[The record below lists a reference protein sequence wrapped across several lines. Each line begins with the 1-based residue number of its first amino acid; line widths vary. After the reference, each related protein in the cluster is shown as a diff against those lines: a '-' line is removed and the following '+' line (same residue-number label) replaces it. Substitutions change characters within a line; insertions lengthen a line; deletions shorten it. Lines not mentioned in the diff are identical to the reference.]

1 MISYPHAKINL
12 GLRVVGKRPDGYHDI
27 ETVMVPIGWSDV
39 LEAVPLARSVEHRA
53 WRKNDIGTKG
63 LMSEGTASPDIKD
76 HWPTTN
82 ENGILYTRTGIH
94 VPGEI
99 SDDLVV
105 KAHRLFSAY
114 TRSEGHALP
123 PIQAH
128 LHKCIPPGSGLGG
141 GSSDGAS
148 MLKLLADMFAK
159 TFPLKKVQKEVAKM
173 AVQLGSDSLFF
184 MDNQPLQV
192 MGRGDLIRPLTIPSL
207 TGMHL
212 MVVVPPIHI
221 DTARAYRSIR
231 PNRFSVPVIDIIHE
245 APVRWREMLTNDF
258 EAVIF
263 QKHPTI
269 REIKEMLYGMDAL
282 YASMSGTGSAVYGIF
297 NGNPGRSGFEDHAGY
312 RVWTGV
318 L

>member
-39 LEAVPLARSVEHRA
+39 LEAVTSALSVEHGERRDERA
-53 WRKNDIGTKG
+53 KG
-63 LMSEGTASPDIKD
+63 RGGEGARGFSY
-76 HWPTTN
+76 N
-82 ENGILYTRTGIH
+82 RSGIA
-94 VPGEI
+94 VPGDPA
-99 SDDLVV
+99 DDLVV
-105 KAHRLFSAY
+105 KAYRLFRAY
-114 TRSEGHALP
+114 AAAKGHPLP
-123 PIQAH
+123 PMQAH

-148 MLKLLADMFAK
+148 MLKLLAELFAK
-159 TFPLKKVQKEVAKM
+159 TLPLRKVQKEVSKM
-173 AVQLGSDSLFF
+173 AGQLGSDSLFF
-184 MDNQPLQV
+184 MNNQPMQV
-192 MGRGDLIRPLTIPSL
+192 MGRGDLIRPLAIPTL
-207 TGMHL
+207 KGMHL

-245 APVRWREMLTNDF
+245 APVQWRGMLTNDF

-269 REIKEMLYGMDAL
+269 REIKETLYDMGAM

-297 NGNPGRSGFEDHAGY
+297 NGNPGRSVFEDHPGY
-312 RVWTGV
+312 KVWTGV